1 MTWTAPK
8 TWSSEPLT
16 SNDLNTYIRDN
27 QNDIRARQDNNVD
40 YILDEASD
48 YTTTSTSFVDVDATN
63 LAITIETNGGDVLVG
78 FAGGCA
84 NNSTTNAGRQTYLNV
99 AVDDTDYFDDDG
111 ALAVSRFYSS
121 PGNASFVVLI
131 EGLAAGTH
139 TFKLRW
145 KTFSGTTSTL
155 YAGAGSSDNDTHHQ
169 FWAQEI

>member
-27 QNDIRARQDNNVD
+27 QNYLKNRFDNHNDYLVD
-40 YILDEASD
+40 ESAD
-48 YTTTSTSFVDVDATN
+48 YTTTSTVFVDVDATN
-63 LAITIETNGGDVLVG
+63 LALTVTTDGGDVLVG
-78 FAGGCA
+78 FAGNSA
-84 NNSTTNAGRQTYLNV
+84 NNSTTSAGRMTYFNI
-99 AVDDTDYFDDDG
+99 AVDGVDYFGDDG
-111 ALAVSRFYSS
+111 VIAVTRFYDT

-131 EGLAAGTH
+131 EGLSAGSH

-145 KTFSGTTSTL
+145 KTATGTSSTL
-155 YAGAGSSDNDTHHQ
+155 YAGAGTSTYDVHPQ